1 MPAADLHSFQGLIML
16 WRHYADQAALDAQFR
31 LVGVA
36 DLEATM
42 ERRLALSAAART
54 SVRNLQKIPYGPG
67 PNATLDLFFPSGS
80 NSDDLAPV
88 LVFIH
93 GGFWKSLDAAT
104 FSFVGGA
111 FAPAGALVAVIDY
124 PLIPDVRM
132 GDIVDHIGQA
142 IRWLN
147 RNAEGHGGDPER
159 IHVAGHSAGGQLA
172 AIALDPAWQAA
183 HDIPHAAVRG
193 GIAISGVFE
202 LEPLRRSFQQES
214 LSLTEEDAARWS
226 PLRHVPP
233 AGTSIRP
240 LVVAVAGAET
250 QEFVDQSL
258 ELAAA
263 WRQGGHPVDLHV
275 VAGANHLDILM
286 DALARPGAPL
296 YEAVLRQMG
305 LPASVA

>member
-1 MPAADLHSFQGLIML
+1 ML

-31 LVGVA
+31 LAGVT

-42 ERRLALSAAART
+42 KRRLALSAAARA
-54 SVRNLQKIPYGPG
+54 SIRNQLKIPYGPG
-67 PNATLDLFFPSGS
+67 PSATLDLFFPTGS
-80 NSDDLAPV
+80 SSDDGALVPV
-88 LVFIH
+88 LMFIH

-132 GDIVDHIGQA
+132 DEIVDHVGLA
-142 IRWLN
+142 IRWLSQ
-147 RNAEGHGGDPER
+147 NAEAHGGDPER

-183 HDIPHAAVRG
+183 HAIPSTAIRG

-214 LSLTEEDAARWS
+214 LSLTEQDAARWS

-233 AGTSIRP
+233 FGTSVPP
-240 LVVAVAGAET
+240 LIVAVAGAET

-263 WRQGGHPVDLHV
+263 WRQGGHAVDLHV

-286 DALARPGAPL
+286 DALAQPGAPL
-296 YEAVLRQMG
+296 HEAVLRQMG
-305 LPASVA
+305 LPAGTA